1 MKTPQRKISY
11 VRLGD
16 AAEQRERERSKMA
29 ERYDEVDLVCTHDD
43 IEALAARLTSD
54 GVEALVNVLH
64 ALVLLLVPRF
74 AVCASKGRSS

>member
-16 AAEQRERERSKMA
+16 AAEQRERSKMA